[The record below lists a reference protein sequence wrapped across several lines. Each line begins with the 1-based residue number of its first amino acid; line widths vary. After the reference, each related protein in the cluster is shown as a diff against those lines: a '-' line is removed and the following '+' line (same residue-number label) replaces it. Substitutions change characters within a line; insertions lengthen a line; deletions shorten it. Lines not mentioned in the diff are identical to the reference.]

1 MKGSESA
8 SRAGRV
14 EARRGRRSSAE
25 RLSQGHMEEPSKVA
39 VGDKG
44 HSRGLGI
51 PAVRKA
57 RRSQMSNFKSRR
69 SPVPGRIGSDFSDAG
84 TSTAESDTE
93 ANASEQGTD
102 VLGSLNGPPLTYFE
116 AYRMRAPPAAP
127 SASAFRTT
135 CPPASAPTP
144 LPDSLGEKWTQ
155 APPSTPLTLSLDGA
169 LSPSASTSDG
179 HRRPV
184 EEAHR
189 RFPLW
194 KQLLHS
200 GGFSVLAYGFGSKR
214 AILEAFAAQLQQDI
228 QRARDRDVPGAD
240 RTALVVADGYNP
252 MLSVRLLLQH
262 VLHQSGLGD
271 AEDRYAGGALAQA
284 DWGSGKSVADMLVK
298 VGALLAAAPRS
309 RLYLVL
315 HSIDGAALRTVEAQE
330 ALSRLAVLPQVHL
343 VASVDHVNAPLLWPA
358 DTTLARFRWA
368 WQDCT
373 TFAPYDA
380 EGAFMAVQLGDQ
392 SEGRRVRGAVMLLR
406 GLTGNAQKIFQ
417 LLAEHQLRQLQCHR
431 DARPLEADEA
441 DDADTTAAIGLSFD
455 TLYRRCRQ
463 AFLVSNP
470 NSLRAVLTE
479 LRDHEL
485 LVSLSGGGQR
495 QGKRPVA
502 KSRERRVGTDGAAW
516 EWLRIPL
523 EAPPLQR
530 ILDECASMSTT

>member
-1 MKGSESA
+1 M
-8 SRAGRV
+8 
-14 EARRGRRSSAE
+14 
-25 RLSQGHMEEPSKVA
+25 
-39 VGDKG
+39 
-44 HSRGLGI
+44 
-51 PAVRKA
+51 RKA
-57 RRSQMSNFKSRR
+57 CRSETSNFKSPR
-69 SPVPGRIGSDFSDAG
+69 SPASSRLGSDVSDAD

-93 ANASEQGTD
+93 ASAFGQGTD
-102 VLGSLNGPPLTYFE
+102 VLGPLNGPPLTYFE
-116 AYRMRAPPAAP
+116 AYRTRAPPAAP
-127 SASAFRTT
+127 SAPACRTT
-135 CPPASAPTP
+135 APPASAPTP
-144 LPDSLGEKWTQ
+144 LPGNPGDGRTQ
-155 APPSTPLTLSLDGA
+155 ALPSTPLTLSLDDA

-179 HRRPV
+179 HRHLV
-184 EEAHR
+184 EEALR

-194 KQLLHS
+194 KHLLHS

-214 AILEAFAAQLQQDI
+214 AILEAFAARLQQDI
-228 QRARDRDVPGAD
+228 RRARDRDVPGAD

-262 VLHQSGLGD
+262 VLHQSGLSD

-298 VGALLAAAPRS
+298 VGALLAAAPCS

-330 ALSRLAVLPQVHL
+330 ALSRLASLPQVHL
-343 VASVDHVNAPLLWPA
+343 VASVDHVNTPLLWPA

-380 EGAFMAVQLGDQ
+380 EGTFMAEQLGDQ

-441 DDADTTAAIGLSFD
+441 DDVDTADTAATVGLSFD

-485 LVSLSGGGQR
+485 LVSLSGGGHR
-495 QGKRPVA
+495 QGKRPVV

-530 ILDECASMSTT
+530 ILDECASMKTT